1 MATETKE
8 KADKE
13 KTDKEKTESKATAAK
28 GFQPLGD
35 RVFVTYTEEL
45 EKTSGG
51 IYVPDT
57 AREKPQRGTVEATGK
72 DVKNLKVGDQVLFDK
87 YSGTKLR
94 IDDEEC
100 LILKEED
107 VLGLFVTK

>member
-1 MATETKE
+1 MI
-8 KADKE
+8 
-13 KTDKEKTESKATAAK
+13 
-28 GFQPLGD
+28 
-35 RVFVTYTEEL
+35 TYTEEL
-45 EKTSGG
+45 EKTAGG

-57 AREKPQRGTVEATGK
+57 AKEKPQRGSIQAIGK
-72 DVKNLKVGDQVLFDK
+72 EVKHLKVGQQVLFDK

-107 VLGLFVTK
+107 VLGTFTST

>member
-8 KADKE
+8 KKE
-13 KTDKEKTESKATAAK
+13 ATGTSAK
-28 GFQPLGD
+28 GFQPMGD

-45 EKTSGG
+45 EKTAGG

-57 AREKPQRGTVEATGK
+57 AREKPQRGTVQATGK
-72 DVKNLKVGDQVLFDK
+72 DVKNLKVGDQILFDK
-87 YSGTKLR
+87 YSGTKLQ
-94 IDDEEC
+94 IADEEC

-107 VLGLFVTK
+107 VLGIFVST

>member
-8 KADKE
+8 KADMEKAYKE
-13 KTDKEKTESKATAAK
+13 TTESKATSAK

-45 EKTSGG
+45 DKTAGG

-57 AREKPQRGTVEATGK
+57 AREKPQRGTVQATGK
-72 DVKNLKVGDQVLFDK
+72 EVKNLTVGDQVLFDK
-87 YSGTKLR
+87 YSGSKLR

-107 VLGLFVTK
+107 ILGLFVSK

>member
-8 KADKE
+8 KKE
-13 KTDKEKTESKATAAK
+13 EKKESTGTATAAK
-28 GFQPLGD
+28 GFQPLGE
-35 RVFVTYTEEL
+35 RVFVAYTEEL
-45 EKTSGG
+45 EKTTGG

-57 AREKPQRGTVEATGK
+57 AKEKPQRGTVQATGK
-72 DVKNLKVGDQVLFDK
+72 DVKDVKVGDQVLFDK
-87 YSGTKLR
+87 WAGAKLR

-107 VLGLFVTK
+107 ILGIFVQS

>member
-8 KADKE
+8 KKE
-13 KTDKEKTESKATAAK
+13 EKKESGTATSAK

-35 RVFVTYTEEL
+35 RVFITYTEEL

-57 AREKPQRGTVEATGK
+57 AREKPQRGTVQATGK

-107 VLGLFVTK
+107 VLGLFVSK

>member
-1 MATETKE
+1 MATEVKE
-8 KADKE
+8 KKGVG
-13 KTDKEKTESKATAAK
+13 AAK

-45 EKTSGG
+45 ERTSGG
-51 IYVPDT
+51 IYVPDS
-57 AREKPQRGTVEATGK
+57 AKEKPQRGEVRAIGK
-72 DVKNLKVGDQVLFDK
+72 EVKNLKVGDQILFDK
-87 YSGTKLR
+87 YSGSKLR

-107 VLGLFVTK
+107 VLGVFTT

>member
-8 KADKE
+8 KK
-13 KTDKEKTESKATAAK
+13 SSAAK

-35 RVFVTYTEEL
+35 RVFITYTEEM
-45 EKTSGG
+45 ERTAGG
-51 IYVPDT
+51 IYVPET
-57 AREKPQRGTVEATGK
+57 AKEKPQRGLVQAVGK

-94 IDDEEC
+94 VEDEDC
-100 LILKEED
+100 LIMKEED
-107 VLGLFVTK
+107 VLGIFAS

>member
-8 KADKE
+8 K
-13 KTDKEKTESKATAAK
+13 TESKGSAAK
-28 GFQPLGD
+28 GFMPLAD

-57 AREKPQRGTVEATGK
+57 AKEKPQRGAIQATGK

-94 IDDEEC
+94 IDDEDC

-107 VLGLFVTK
+107 VLGVFVKS